1 MTCTTTMGKRRV
13 PDLYRAPFPLYSIK
27 VDPKT
32 GLVITA
38 GGGGASKTG
47 IKNAV
52 HFLDLQ
58 LVGEHQY
65 SATLLHT
72 HDTDTRATMNMAVGN
87 GVIAAGQDGTCSLMR
102 FKHCTQKEEG
112 KASATDGGNSVQ
124 HGNARRRAG
133 KGDKSG
139 RDEAAASGD
148 SSDMKDKTTH
158 ISVTAL
164 AEVQSDLNPQ
174 DPLQKVVRFSPD
186 LSLLLTGGTDG
197 HIRVWEF
204 PSLKKRFDF
213 KAHEGEIEDL
223 DISPENK
230 HLVTIGRDF
239 SCSVWSGNQLAMCL
253 KWLETMPQ
261 ISQKTYRYMSCR
273 FGKVED
279 HKDAL
284 RLYTVQIPHKRDRKP
299 PPCYLTKWDGKSFLP
314 MLTTSC
320 GTEVISSMAVS
331 DTGTFLG
338 LGTVTGS
345 VAIYIAFSL
354 QKLYYVQESH
364 GIVVTDL
371 AFLPNS
377 LKGKSIKGNNE
388 TAMLSVAVDSRVQ
401 AHAVP
406 NRRSFPIWLVL
417 FFCSLMV
424 VGVVLLLQY
433 LFPGF
438 I

>member
-1 MTCTTTMGKRRV
+1 MGKRRV

-52 HFLDLQ
+52 QFLDLQ

-65 SATLLHT
+65 SASLLHS
-72 HDTDTRATMNMAVGN
+72 HDTETRATMNMAVGN
-87 GVIAAGQDGTCSLMR
+87 GVIAAGQDGTCCLMS
-102 FKHCTQKEEG
+102 FKPCTQKEGG
-112 KASATDGGNSVQ
+112 KAAKDVCHCAGGNSVQ
-124 HGNARRRAG
+124 QGNARRRAG
-133 KGDKSG
+133 KGDKG
-139 RDEAAASGD
+139 EQDGAAASGD
-148 SSDMKDKTTH
+148 MSDMKDETAH
-158 ISVTAL
+158 ISVTGL

-197 HIRVWEF
+197 HVRVWEF
-204 PSLKKRFDF
+204 PSLKKKFDF

-223 DISPENK
+223 DMSPGNK
-230 HLVTIGRDF
+230 HLVTVGRDF
-239 SCSVWSGNQLAMCL
+239 ACSVWSGNQLAMGL

-261 ISQKTYRYMSCR
+261 IAEKSYRYMACR

-279 HKDAL
+279 QKDAL

-314 MLTTSC
+314 MLTAPC
-320 GTEVISSMAVS
+320 GTEVISTLAVS
-331 DTGTFLG
+331 DSGTFLG

-377 LKGKSIKGNNE
+377 LKGKNIKGNNE
-388 TAMLSVAVDSRVQ
+388 TAMFSVAVDSRCQV
-401 AHAVP
+401 HTVP
-406 NRRSFPIWLVL
+406 NRSSFPIWLVL
-417 FFCSLMV
+417 FFCGLMV
-424 VGVVLLLQY
+424 VGLVLLLQY

>member
-1 MTCTTTMGKRRV
+1 MGKRRV

-27 VDPKT
+27 VDSKT

-65 SATLLHT
+65 SATLLHS
-72 HDTDTRATMNMAVGN
+72 HDTDTRATMNMAVGD
-87 GVIAAGQDGTCSLMR
+87 GVLAAGQDGTCCLMR
-102 FKHCTQKEEG
+102 FQHSAEKERG
-112 KASATDGGNSVQ
+112 KAAAKDGRSSVQ
-124 HGNARRRAG
+124 QGSTRRRAG
-133 KGDKSG
+133 KGDRG
-139 RDEAAASGD
+139 GQDGAAASGD
-148 SSDMKDKTTH
+148 KSELKDETAQ
-158 ISVTAL
+158 ISVTGL

-197 HIRVWEF
+197 HVRVWEF
-204 PSLKKRFDF
+204 PSLKKKFDF
-213 KAHEGEIEDL
+213 RAHEGEIEDL
-223 DISPENK
+223 DLSPGKK
-230 HLVTIGRDF
+230 HLVTVGRDF
-239 SCSVWSGNQLAMCL
+239 ACSVWSGDQLAVSL
-253 KWLETMPQ
+253 KWNETVPQ
-261 ISQKTYRYMSCR
+261 MDEKTYRYMACR

-279 HKDAL
+279 QKDAL
-284 RLYTVQIPHKRDRKP
+284 RLYTVQIPHKRDRRP

-314 MLTTSC
+314 MLTAPC
-320 GTEVISSMAVS
+320 GTEVISSLAVS
-331 DTGTFLG
+331 DSGTFLG

-371 AFLPNS
+371 AFLPDS
-377 LKGKSIKGNNE
+377 LRGRNIKGNNE
-388 TAMLSVAVDSRVQ
+388 TAMLSVAVDSRCQV
-401 AHAVP
+401 HAVS

-417 FFCSLMV
+417 FCCGLIV

>member
-1 MTCTTTMGKRRV
+1 MGKRRV

-52 HFLDLQ
+52 QFLDLR

-65 SATLLHT
+65 SASLLHS

-87 GVIAAGQDGTCSLMR
+87 GVIAAGQDGTCCLMR
-102 FKHCTQKEEG
+102 FKHCSQKEEG
-112 KASATDGGNSVQ
+112 KDGDSVQ
-124 HGNARRRAG
+124 QGNARRRAG
-133 KGDKSG
+133 KGDKGG

-148 SSDMKDKTTH
+148 VSDMKDETAQ
-158 ISVTAL
+158 ISVTGL
-164 AEVQSDLNPQ
+164 AEVLSDLNPQ

-204 PSLKKRFDF
+204 PSLKKKFDF
-213 KAHEGEIEDL
+213 KAHEGEMEDV
-223 DISPENK
+223 DMSPGNK
-230 HLVTIGRDF
+230 HLVSVGRDF
-239 SCSVWSGNQLAMCL
+239 SCSVWSGSQLAVAL
-253 KWLETMPQ
+253 NWLETRPQ
-261 ISQKTYRYMSCR
+261 IAEKTYRYMACR
-273 FGKVED
+273 FGTVED
-279 HKDAL
+279 QKDAL

-299 PPCYLTKWDGKSFLP
+299 PPCYLTKWNGKSFLP
-314 MLTTSC
+314 MLTAAC
-320 GTEVISSMAVS
+320 GTEVISSLAIS
-331 DTGTFLG
+331 DSGTFLG

-371 AFLPNS
+371 AFLPDS
-377 LKGKSIKGNNE
+377 LKGTNIKGNNE
-388 TAMLSVAVDSRVQ
+388 TAMLSVAVDSRCQV
-401 AHAVP
+401 HAVP
-406 NRRSFPIWLVL
+406 NRRSFSIWLVL
-417 FFCSLMV
+417 FLCGLV
-424 VGVVLLLQY
+424 VMGVVLLLQH

>member
-1 MTCTTTMGKRRV
+1 MGKRRV

-27 VDPKT
+27 VDPNT

-65 SATLLHT
+65 SASLLHS

-87 GVIAAGQDGTCSLMR
+87 GVIAAGQDGTCCLMK
-102 FKHCTQKEEG
+102 FKHCTQKGG
-112 KASATDGGNSVQ
+112 KNVPKDAENSVQ
-124 HGNARRRAG
+124 QGSARRRAG
-133 KGDKSG
+133 KGDRVG
-139 RDEAAASGD
+139 QDGAAASGD
-148 SSDMKDKTTH
+148 MSDMKDETAH
-158 ISVTAL
+158 ISVTSL

-186 LSLLLTGGTDG
+186 LKLLLTGGTDG

-204 PSLKKRFDF
+204 PSLKKKFDF
-213 KAHEGEIEDL
+213 KAHEEEIEDL
-223 DISPENK
+223 DMSPGNK
-230 HLVTIGRDF
+230 YLVTVGRDF
-239 SCSVWSGNQLAMCL
+239 ACSVWSGNQLAMGL
-253 KWLETMPQ
+253 NWLETMPQ
-261 ISQKTYRYMSCR
+261 IAKKTYRYMACR
-273 FGKVED
+273 FGRVED
-279 HKDAL
+279 QKDAL
-284 RLYTVQIPHKRDRKP
+284 RLYTVQIPHRRDRKP
-299 PPCYLTKWDGKSFLP
+299 PPCYLTKWDGKSLLP
-314 MLTTSC
+314 MLTSPC
-320 GTEVISSMAVS
+320 GTEVISTLAVS
-331 DTGTFLG
+331 DSGTFLG

-345 VAIYIAFSL
+345 VSMYIAFSL

-371 AFLPNS
+371 AFLPDS
-377 LKGKSIKGNNE
+377 LKDKNIKGNNE
-388 TAMLSVAVDSRVQ
+388 TAMLSVAVDSRCQVHTL
-401 AHAVP
+401 A
-406 NRRSFPIWLVL
+406 NRRYFPIWLVV
-417 FFCSLMV
+417 FVCGLMV
-424 VGVVLLLQY
+424 VGVILLLQY

>member
-1 MTCTTTMGKRRV
+1 MGKRRM

-52 HFLDLQ
+52 QFLDLQ
-58 LVGEHQY
+58 LDGGHQY
-65 SATLLHT
+65 NASLLHS
-72 HDTDTRATMNMAVGN
+72 HDTDTRATMNMAIGN
-87 GVIAAGQDGTCSLMR
+87 GVIAAGQDGTCSLMK
-102 FKHCTQKEEG
+102 FKHCTPKEEG
-112 KASATDGGNSVQ
+112 KAAAEDAENSMQ
-124 HGNARRRAG
+124 RGNARHRGG
-133 KGDKSG
+133 KRDKGG

-148 SSDMKDKTTH
+148 MSPMKDETAH
-158 ISVTAL
+158 ISVTRL
-164 AEVQSDLNPQ
+164 AEVQSDLNPK

-204 PSLKKRFDF
+204 PSLKKKFDF
-213 KAHEGEIEDL
+213 KAHEVEIEDL
-223 DISPENK
+223 DMSPGNK
-230 HLVTIGRDF
+230 HLVTVGRDF
-239 SCSVWSGNQLAMCL
+239 SCSVWSGSQLAMGL

-261 ISQKTYRYMSCR
+261 IAEKIYRYMACR
-273 FGKVED
+273 FGKVAD
-279 HKDAL
+279 QKGAL
-284 RLYTVQIPHKRDRKP
+284 RLYTVQIPHKRVRKP

-314 MLTTSC
+314 MLTAPC
-320 GTEVISSMAVS
+320 GTEVISSLAVS
-331 DTGTFLG
+331 DCGTFIG

-371 AFLPNS
+371 AFLPDS
-377 LKGKSIKGNNE
+377 LKGKNIKGNNE
-388 TAMLSVAVDSRVQ
+388 TAMLSVAVDSRCQV
-401 AHAVP
+401 HAVP

-417 FFCSLMV
+417 FFCGLMV

>member
-1 MTCTTTMGKRRV
+1 MGKRRV

-27 VDPKT
+27 VDPNT

-65 SATLLHT
+65 SASLLHS
-72 HDTDTRATMNMAVGN
+72 HDTDTRATMNMAVGD
-87 GVIAAGQDGTCSLMR
+87 GVIAAGQDGTCCLMK
-102 FKHCTQKEEG
+102 FKHCTQKRE
-112 KASATDGGNSVQ
+112 SAPTDAGNNKQ
-124 HGNARRRAG
+124 GNARRRAG
-133 KGDKSG
+133 KGDKG
-139 RDEAAASGD
+139 AKGEPAASGD
-148 SSDMKDKTTH
+148 MSDMKDDTAH
-158 ISVTAL
+158 ISVSGL

-186 LSLLLTGGTDG
+186 HSLLLTGGTDG

-204 PSLKKRFDF
+204 PSLKKKLDF

-223 DISPENK
+223 DISPGNK
-230 HLVTIGRDF
+230 HLVTVGRDF
-239 SCSVWSGNQLAMCL
+239 ACSVWSGNQLAMSL
-253 KWLETMPQ
+253 NWLETMPQ
-261 ISQKTYRYMSCR
+261 IAEKTYRYMACR

-279 HKDAL
+279 QKDGL

-299 PPCYLTKWDGKSFLP
+299 PPCYLTKWDGKSLLP
-314 MLTTSC
+314 MLTAPC
-320 GTEVISSMAVS
+320 GTEVISTLAVS
-331 DTGTFLG
+331 DSGTFLG

-371 AFLPNS
+371 AFLPDS
-377 LKGKSIKGNNE
+377 VKGTNIKGDNE
-388 TAMLSVAVDSRVQ
+388 TAMLSVAVDSRCQVHTV
-401 AHAVP
+401 A

-417 FFCSLMV
+417 FFCGLMV
-424 VGVVLLLQY
+424 VGVIFLLQY

>member
-1 MTCTTTMGKRRV
+1 MGKRRM
-13 PDLYRAPFPLYSIK
+13 PDLYRAPFPLYCIK

-52 HFLDLQ
+52 QFLDLQ
-58 LVGEHQY
+58 MSGEDQY
-65 SATLLHT
+65 SASLLHS

-87 GVIAAGQDGTCSLMR
+87 GVIAAGQDGTCCLMR
-102 FKHCTQKEEG
+102 FKHCSRKEDG
-112 KASATDGGNSVQ
+112 KDAAKDGNSVQ
-124 HGNARRRAG
+124 QGNARRRVG
-133 KGDKSG
+133 KGDKG
-139 RDEAAASGD
+139 GQDEAAESGEM
-148 SSDMKDKTTH
+148 SNMKDETAH
-158 ISVTAL
+158 ISVTGL
-164 AEVQSDLNPQ
+164 AEVQSDLNPL

-204 PSLKKRFDF
+204 PSLKKRYDF
-213 KAHEGEIEDL
+213 KAHEAEIEDL
-223 DISPENK
+223 DMSPGNK
-230 HLVTIGRDF
+230 HLVTVGRDF
-239 SCSVWSGNQLAMCL
+239 SCSVWSGSQLAMGL

-261 ISQKTYRYMSCR
+261 IAEKTYRYMACR

-279 HKDAL
+279 QKDAL
-284 RLYTVQIPHKRDRKP
+284 RLYTVQIPHKRDRRP

-314 MLTTSC
+314 MLTAPC
-320 GTEVISSMAVS
+320 GSEVISSLAVS
-331 DTGTFLG
+331 DSGTFLG

-371 AFLPNS
+371 AFLPDS
-377 LKGKSIKGNNE
+377 LKGKNMKGNNE
-388 TAMLSVAVDSRVQ
+388 TAMLSVAVDSRCQV
-401 AHAVP
+401 HAVP

-417 FFCSLMV
+417 LLCGLMV
-424 VGVVLLLQY
+424 VGIVLLLQH

>member
-1 MTCTTTMGKRRV
+1 MGKKRV
-13 PDLYRAPFPLYSIK
+13 PDVYRAPFPLYSIK

-47 IKNAV
+47 IRNAV

-65 SATLLHT
+65 SASLLHC
-72 HDTDTRATMNMAVGN
+72 HDTDTRATMNMAVGD

-102 FKHCTQKEEG
+102 FQLCTQTDGSKAAAKE
-112 KASATDGGNSVQ
+112 GGNSVLQ
-124 HGNARRRAG
+124 GSARRRAG
-133 KGDKSG
+133 KGDKG
-139 RDEAAASGD
+139 GQDGAAASGD
-148 SSDMKDKTTH
+148 LSNIKNETTR
-158 ISVTAL
+158 ISVTGL

-204 PSLKKRFDF
+204 PSLKKKFDF

-223 DISPENK
+223 DMSPGKK
-230 HLVTIGRDF
+230 HLVTVGRDF
-239 SCSVWSGNQLAMCL
+239 ACSVWSGNQLAMSL
-253 KWLETMPQ
+253 KWHETLPQ
-261 ISQKTYRYMSCR
+261 MAEKTYRYMACR

-279 HKDAL
+279 QKEAL
-284 RLYTVQIPHKRDRKP
+284 RCYTVQIPHKRDRRP
-299 PPCYLTKWDGKSFLP
+299 PPCYLTKWDGKNFLP
-314 MLTTSC
+314 MLTAPC
-320 GTEVISSMAVS
+320 GTEVISSLAVS
-331 DTGTFLG
+331 DSGTFLG

-345 VAIYIAFSL
+345 VAIYISFSL

-371 AFLPNS
+371 AFLPDS
-377 LKGKSIKGNNE
+377 FKGKNINGSNE
-388 TAMLSVAVDSRVQ
+388 KAMLSVAVDSRCQV
-401 AHAVP
+401 HAVP

-417 FFCSLMV
+417 FCCGLMV
-424 VGVVLLLQY
+424 VGVIFLLQY

>member
-1 MTCTTTMGKRRV
+1 MGKRRV

-27 VDPKT
+27 VDGKT

-65 SATLLHT
+65 SATLLHS
-72 HDTDTRATMNMAVGN
+72 HDTDTRATMNMAVGD
-87 GVIAAGQDGTCSLMR
+87 GVLAAGQDGTCCLM
-102 FKHCTQKEEG
+102 KLQHCAEKGG
-112 KASATDGGNSVQ
+112 KAAAKEGGGST
-124 HGNARRRAG
+124 RRRAV
-133 KGDKSG
+133 KGDRG
-139 RDEAAASGD
+139 GQDAAAASGD
-148 SSDMKDKTTH
+148 KSELKDETAH
-158 ISVTAL
+158 ISVTGL

-204 PSLKKRFDF
+204 PSLKKKFDF
-213 KAHEGEIEDL
+213 RAHEGEVEDL
-223 DISPENK
+223 DLSPGNK
-230 HLVTIGRDF
+230 HLVTVGRDF
-239 SCSVWSGNQLAMCL
+239 ACSVWSGNQLAMAL
-253 KWLETMPQ
+253 RWNQTVPQ
-261 ISQKTYRYMSCR
+261 MDEKTYRYMACR

-279 HKDAL
+279 QKDAL
-284 RLYTVQIPHKRDRKP
+284 RLYTVQIPHKRERRP

-314 MLTTSC
+314 MLTAPC
-320 GTEVISSMAVS
+320 GTEVISSLAVS
-331 DTGTFLG
+331 DSGTFLG

-354 QKLYYVQESH
+354 QRLYYVKESH

-371 AFLPNS
+371 AFLPDS
-377 LKGKSIKGNNE
+377 LRGRDIRGNNE
-388 TAMLSVAVDSRVQ
+388 TAMLSVAVDSRCQV
-401 AHAVP
+401 HTVP

-417 FFCSLMV
+417 FCCGLIV
-424 VGVVLLLQY
+424 VAVVLLLQN

>member
-1 MTCTTTMGKRRV
+1 MGKRRV

-52 HFLDLQ
+52 QFLDLQ
-58 LVGEHQY
+58 LVGEQQY
-65 SATLLHT
+65 SATLLHS

-87 GVIAAGQDGTCSLMR
+87 GVIAAGQDGTCSVMSL
-102 FKHCTQKEEG
+102 KHCTQKEG
-112 KASATDGGNSVQ
+112 STAAAKDGNIAQQGD
-124 HGNARRRAG
+124 ARRRAG
-133 KGDKSG
+133 KGDRGGQDGAAVSEETPNLK
-139 RDEAAASGD
+139 DETA
-148 SSDMKDKTTH
+148 H
-158 ISVTAL
+158 ISVADL
-164 AEVQSDLNPQ
+164 AELQSDLNPQ

-186 LSLLLTGGTDG
+186 FTLLLTGGTDG

-204 PSLKKRFDF
+204 PSLKKKYDF

-223 DISPENK
+223 DMSPMNK
-230 HLVTIGRDF
+230 HLVTVGRDF
-239 SCSVWSGNQLAMCL
+239 ACSVWSGSQLAMGL

-261 ISQKTYRYMSCR
+261 IAEKTYRYMACR

-279 HKDAL
+279 QKDVL

-314 MLTTSC
+314 MLTAPC
-320 GTEVISSMAVS
+320 GTEVISSLAVS
-331 DTGTFLG
+331 DSGTFLG

-345 VAIYIAFSL
+345 VAIYITFSL

-371 AFLPNS
+371 AFLPDV
-377 LKGKSIKGNNE
+377 LKGKNIKGNNE
-388 TAMLSVAVDSRVQ
+388 TAMLSVAVDSRCQV
-401 AHAVP
+401 HAVP
-406 NRRSFPIWLVL
+406 NRRSFPVWLVL
-417 FFCSLMV
+417 FFCGLMV
-424 VGVVLLLQY
+424 VGIVLLLQY

>member
-1 MTCTTTMGKRRV
+1 MGKRRV

-65 SATLLHT
+65 SASLLHS
-72 HDTDTRATMNMAVGN
+72 HDTETRATMNMAVGSD
-87 GVIAAGQDGTCSLMR
+87 VIAAGQDGTCCLMS
-102 FKHCTQKEEG
+102 FKHSPQREG
-112 KASATDGGNSVQ
+112 DKAASKDAGSSVQ
-124 HGNARRRAG
+124 QGHARRRAG
-133 KGDKSG
+133 KGDKG
-139 RDEAAASGD
+139 GQDEAVGSGD
-148 SSDMKDKTTH
+148 TSDLKDETAH

-164 AEVQSDLNPQ
+164 AEVLSDLNPQ

-204 PSLKKRFDF
+204 PSMKKKFDF

-223 DISPENK
+223 DISPGNK
-230 HLVTIGRDF
+230 HLVSAGRDF
-239 SCSVWSGNQLAMCL
+239 SCSVWSGSQLAMGL
-253 KWLETMPQ
+253 NWLETMPQ
-261 ISQKTYRYMSCR
+261 IAEKTYRYMACR

-279 HKDAL
+279 QKHTI

-299 PPCYLTKWDGKSFLP
+299 PPCYLTKWNGQSFLP
-314 MLTTSC
+314 MLTASC
-320 GTEVISSMAVS
+320 GTEVISSLAVS
-331 DTGTFLG
+331 DSGTFLG

-354 QKLYYVQESH
+354 QKLYYAQESH

-371 AFLPNS
+371 AFVPDS
-377 LKGKSIKGNNE
+377 LKGKNLKGNNE
-388 TAMLSVAVDSRVQ
+388 TAMLSVAVDSRCQV
-401 AHAVP
+401 HAVP
-406 NRRSFPIWLVL
+406 NRRSFSIWLVL
-417 FFCSLMV
+417 FICGLV
-424 VGVVLLLQY
+424 VMGLVLLLQY

>member
-1 MTCTTTMGKRRV
+1 MGKSRV

-27 VDPKT
+27 VDSKS
-32 GLVITA
+32 GLVMTA

-58 LVGEHQY
+58 LAGEHHY
-65 SATLLHT
+65 SVSLLHS

-87 GVIAAGQDGTCSLMR
+87 GVIAAGQDGTCCLMR
-102 FKHCTQKEEG
+102 FRYCTQRERG
-112 KASATDGGNSVQ
+112 KADAKDVGISVLQ
-124 HGNARRRAG
+124 GNARRRAG
-133 KGDKSG
+133 KGDKG
-139 RDEAAASGD
+139 GPDGAAASGD
-148 SSDMKDKTTH
+148 MSDMKDETDH
-158 ISVTAL
+158 ITVTDF
-164 AEVQSDLNPQ
+164 AEVQSDLSPQ

-204 PSLKKRFDF
+204 PSLRKKFDF
-213 KAHEGEIEDL
+213 KAHQGEIEDL
-223 DISPENK
+223 DMSPGNK
-230 HLVTIGRDF
+230 HLVTVGRDF
-239 SCSVWSGNQLAMCL
+239 ACSVWSGNQLATGL
-253 KWLETMPQ
+253 KWLETMPK
-261 ISQKTYRYMSCR
+261 IAEKTYRYMACR
-273 FGKVED
+273 FGMVED
-279 HKDAL
+279 QKSAL
-284 RLYTVQIPHKRDRKP
+284 RLYTVQIPHKRERKP
-299 PPCYLTKWDGKSFLP
+299 LPCYLTKWDSKGFLP
-314 MLTTSC
+314 MLTAPC

-331 DTGTFLG
+331 NSGTFLG

-345 VAIYIAFSL
+345 VAIYITFSL

-371 AFLPNS
+371 AFLPDT
-377 LKGKSIKGNNE
+377 LKGKNIKGKNE
-388 TAMLSVAVDSRVQ
+388 TAMLSVAVDSRCQV
-401 AHAVP
+401 HAVP
-406 NRRSFPIWLVL
+406 NRRSFPTWLVL
-417 FFCSLMV
+417 FFCGLML